1 MRFIVRRLVFYAVA
15 AWVALTL
22 DFFVPRLIPGNAVE
36 GIMAKFP
43 DLQPS
48 AAKAIEIELGIG
60 HQGSLWHQYVSYLSN
75 VAHLNFGTD
84 FNNFPASVSQI
95 LRQTLPWT
103 IALIGMATIIAFVL
117 GTTLG
122 ILSGWRSGGWLER
135 VLPALTFV
143 QALPYFFV
151 GLVLIEFLA
160 VKHTIFPQG
169 QGYNGQ
175 YYVPG
180 WNLGF
185 IRDAAWH
192 SVLPAFTIVITN
204 MAGWMLQMRNVM
216 VTTVGEDYVLA
227 AQAKGLTSRR
237 VILTYAARNAIIPQL
252 SGFANAIGFVV
263 SGAVLV
269 ELVFNYPGVGLTLI
283 NAVSSNDYPMMQAIF
298 LLIVLAV
305 LLANLLVDVVYVV
318 VDPRA
323 RARTTS

>member
-1 MRFIVRRLVFYAVA
+1 MRFIARRLLFYAVA
-15 AWVALTL
+15 AWVAITIN
-22 DFFVPRLIPGNAVE
+22 FFVPRAIPGNAVE
-36 GIMAKFP
+36 SIMDKFP
-43 DLQPS
+43 DLQPG
-48 AAKAIEIELGIG
+48 AEKAIEIELGLG
-60 HQGSLWHQYVSYLSN
+60 HQGSIWHQYVTYLGD
-75 VAHLNFGTD
+75 VAHFNFGTD
-84 FNNFPASVSQI
+84 LSDFPASVSTI

-103 IALIGMATIIAFVL
+103 VVLVGSATIIAFLL

-135 VLPALTFV
+135 ALPALTFV
-143 QALPYFFV
+143 QALPYFFLA
-151 GLVLIEFLA
+151 LVLIEWLA
-160 VKHTIFPQG
+160 IKVTIFPQG
-169 QGYNGQ
+169 GGYNGQ

-180 WNLGF
+180 WSLSF
-185 IRDAAWH
+185 IRDAVWH
-192 SVLPAFTIVITN
+192 SLLPAFTIVVTN

-227 AQAKGLTSRR
+227 AQAKGLSSRR

-269 ELVFNYPGVGLTLI
+269 ELVFNYPGVGLTLL

-298 LLIVLAV
+298 LVIVFAV
-305 LLANLLVDVVYVV
+305 LLANLLVDLVYVA

-323 RARTTS
+323 RTRAVS